1 MKKLVFEKYKDSLS
15 KFLFEQEEATEEEGG
30 EAAEE
35 GGEEPTEEGG
45 EDAEED
51 EEDPAAAEEEDG
63 EAAEEV
69 PADTASLDDDIES
82 VLIDF
87 ETSARKEAEL
97 SVSEGRV
104 SVLYEQADD
113 LDVGSFAA
121 DVARLVKNYDNLLDI
136 EDLLVKKSID
146 FLKRRY
152 DEKTASDFEDALETQ
167 HDITTKDSPTSLE
180 SNLETPLAVGAT
192 SATE

>member
-15 KFLFEQEEATEEEGG
+15 KFLFEQEEATEEEEPTEEEGG

-35 GGEEPTEEGG
+35 GGEEEDTATEEEEPTEEEG
-45 EDAEED
+45 
-51 EEDPAAAEEEDG
+51 G

-97 SVSEGRV
+97 SVSEGRI